1 MKQLLR
7 VSFAIMAFCFS
18 FFVSRAEEHPEGIY
32 LEPFDGMVIELRI
45 DNDYMQSVDREF
57 LINSFAMNNA
67 KKFTQSD
74 LVRIKSLLPELT
86 DSQLQMIMSAD
97 YKDPN
102 TMLII
107 SILLGGL
114 GVDRFMLGQTGL
126 GVAKLLTGGGLGIWW
141 LIDLFSIQEK
151 TKEYNGKL
159 FDETLQNSQLLLTVP
174 R

>member
-1 MKQLLR
+1 
-7 VSFAIMAFCFS
+7 
-18 FFVSRAEEHPEGIY
+18 
-32 LEPFDGMVIELRI
+32 MVIELRI

>member
-1 MKQLLR
+1 
-7 VSFAIMAFCFS
+7 MAFCFS